1 MSHHITRIPHTDGI
15 ARASIDARATCQD
28 EVVKHTQ
35 KLHDIA
41 QELAAL
47 PTIKMAPHVRQARIS
62 SLHAMQ
68 AHSKDILEQLA
79 MYDTIVGKPRL
90 AQRIALSLHNS
101 AHDHHAFT
109 KVLPDDLHIYGMTLP
124 VAKAFGQRLW
134 HHCA

>member
-1 MSHHITRIPHTDGI
+1 MSHHIARVPHADGI

-28 EVVKHTQ
+28 EIAKHTQ
-35 KLHDIA
+35 QLRNIA
-41 QELAAL
+41 QQLTDL
-47 PTIKMAPHVRQARIS
+47 PTIRMAPHVRQSRIA

-68 AHSKDILEQLA
+68 AHSENILAQLA

-90 AQRIALSLHNS
+90 ATRIALSLRNS